1 MKDIEYLKKSGVD
14 IQSSLDIFGSADI
27 YNEKLGEFL
36 VGVHT
41 KIKQLIVFM
50 QKQDLMNYTSM
61 VSSLAEDANIY
72 GFKEL
77 AKVAQTHYD
86 KSSKGDYYYISGHI
100 NDLINECNKV
110 IILIQEYSNEVEED
124 TIKKVESKSKDS
136 NAYTSNT
143 ILVVDDSNIIRNFVQ
158 KIFSDSY
165 NVGTAK
171 DGKEAIQILDEN
183 KDNDYIKAML
193 LDLNMPK
200 IDGFGV
206 LEYMRQ
212 NDYLDKIPVS
222 IISGD
227 CSKKTI
233 DRAFTYDI
241 VDMLGKPFNNS
252 SVKSVIE
259 KTLMV
264 HSEK

>member
-1 MKDIEYLKKSGVD
+1 MKNISYLKDKGID
-14 IQSSLDIFGSADI
+14 IDNSLSVFGSSDI

-50 QKQDLMNYTSM
+50 QKQDLPNYTNY
-61 VSSLAEDANIY
+61 VTSLASDARIY
-72 GFKEL
+72 GFTSL
-77 AKVAQTHYD
+77 ANQAEIHLD
-86 KSSKGDYYYISGHI
+86 KASRGDYYYISTHI
-100 NDLINECNKV
+100 NDLINECNNA
-110 IILIQEYSNEVEED
+110 IILIQEYLNGVEET
-124 TIKKVESKSKDS
+124 TIQKVESKSNDS
-136 NAYTSNT
+136 NAYTTNT

-158 KIFSDSY
+158 KIFNEDY

-183 KDNDYIKAML
+183 KDNDFIKAML

-227 CSKKTI
+227 SSKATI

-252 SVKSVIE
+252 SIKSVVE